1 MSPHEITMKDKK
13 IIQISVSHC
22 TLETGRNMVVGES
35 LCELEA
41 GKGSLHKLG
50 VADTSHFFDSLRV
63 MSKLASDTFVF

>member
-1 MSPHEITMKDKK
+1 MM
-13 IIQISVSHC
+13 
-22 TLETGRNMVVGES
+22 VGES